1 MSDDKYKIDFYR
13 GHNPDT
19 GKGYYR
25 VVVTSLSD
33 GVVVM
38 DAATYYQREKPIY
51 FCDVVNHNIHELGAD
66 FPPDPKEAGTP
77 ITRDFISTFFDER
90 EDKGHDHP

>member
-1 MSDDKYKIDFYR
+1 MDTGKYRIDFYR

-25 VVVTSLSD
+25 VVVTVLNTD
-33 GVVVM
+33 EVVM
-38 DAATYYQREKPIY
+38 DAHSYYQREKPIY

-66 FPPDPKEAGTP
+66 FPADPSE
-77 ITRDFISTFFDER
+77 TRPMSEFFEEK
-90 EDKGHDHP
+90 EDKGHDPS